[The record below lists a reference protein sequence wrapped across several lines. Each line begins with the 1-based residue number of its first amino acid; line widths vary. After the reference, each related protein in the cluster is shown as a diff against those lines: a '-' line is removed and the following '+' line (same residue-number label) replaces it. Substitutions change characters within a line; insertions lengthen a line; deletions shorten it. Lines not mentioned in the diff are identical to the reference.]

1 MNLFSVIL
9 YPFSLLYGLIA
20 FIRNKLYDLKILK
33 SYSFNLPII
42 CIGNLSYGGTGKTP
56 HVEYLIRLL
65 SSHINP
71 ATLSRGYKR
80 KSKGFVLA
88 GKDSLSS
95 EIGDEPR
102 QLKNKFPKI
111 TVAVCGNRYLGVKG
125 ILENNTETNCVILD
139 DAFQHRSLKS
149 GLNILLTDYN
159 KLYPRDY
166 VLPSGTLR
174 EFRCGAK
181 RADIIVVTK
190 CPKSIANEEKKKIV
204 SEIKSEKY
212 QHVFFS
218 FIEYGSLTPMND
230 SVFDVDISS
239 VESVL
244 LFTGVSGTKSLEQY
258 LKNQVDSVHSIH
270 FDDHHQ
276 YSVQDLTKIRKSFNN
291 IASGNKILVTTE
303 KDAMRV
309 ETFEQKAILLD
320 LPVFFIPIHVDFFL
334 SDKGMF
340 NKLIWDYVRNAGKN

>member
-1 MNLFSVIL
+1 M
-9 YPFSLLYGLIA
+9 G
-20 FIRNKLYDLKILK
+20 FIRNKLYDFKILK
-33 SYSFNLPII
+33 SHSFNLPLI

-56 HVEYLIRLL
+56 HVEYLLRLL

-80 KSKGFVLA
+80 KSKGFVFA
-88 GKDSLSS
+88 TKDSLSS
-95 EIGDEPR
+95 EIGDEPK

-111 TVAVCGNRYLGVKG
+111 TVAVCENRRLGVKG
-125 ILENNTETNCVILD
+125 ILENNTETDCIILD

-159 KLYPRDY
+159 KLYTRDY

-190 CPKSIANEEKKKIV
+190 CTKSLTNEEKSEII

-212 QHVFFS
+212 QHIFFS

-230 SVFDVDISS
+230 TVFNGDISS

-244 LFTGVSGTKSLEQY
+244 LFTGVANAKPLEQY
-258 LKNQVDSVHSIH
+258 LKSKADSLHSIC
-270 FDDHHQ
+270 FGDHHQ
-276 YSVQDLTKIRKSFNN
+276 YSVRDLAKIRENFNN
-291 IASGNKILVTTE
+291 IASPNKIIVTTE
-303 KDAMRV
+303 KDAIRI
-309 ETFEQKAILLD
+309 ESLEQKAIFSG
-320 LPVFFIPIHVDFFL
+320 LPIFFLPIQVDFFQ
-334 SDKGMF
+334 SDKEIF
-340 NKLIWDYVRNAGKN
+340 NKLICDYARADRKN

>member
-1 MNLFSVIL
+1 MNLFSIIL

-20 FIRNKLYDLKILK
+20 FIRNNLYDFKILK
-33 SYSFNLPII
+33 SYSFNLPLI

-102 QLKNKFPKI
+102 QLKNKFPKV

-125 ILENNTETNCVILD
+125 ILENNTGINCIILD

-159 KLYPRDY
+159 KLYCRDY

-190 CPKSIANEEKKKIV
+190 CPKSIANEEKREIV

-212 QHVFFS
+212 QRVFFS

-230 SVFDVDISS
+230 TVFDGDISS

-244 LFTGVSGTKSLEQY
+244 LFTGVANAKPLEQY
-258 LKNQVDSVHSIH
+258 LKSKVDSLHSIR
-270 FDDHHQ
+270 FDDHRQ
-276 YSVQDLTKIRKSFNN
+276 YSVQDLTKIRESFNN
-291 IASGNKILVTTE
+291 IATRNKILVTTE

-309 ETFEQKAILLD
+309 ETFKRKAILLD
-320 LPVFFIPIHVDFFL
+320 LPLFFIPIQVDFFQ
-334 SDKGMF
+334 SDKEMF
-340 NKLIWDYVRNAGKN
+340 NKLILDYVKSDRKN